1 VDRPRRRRSIGGR
14 PADPEVQAPELTAP
28 ERRLEVVLR
37 ILTVA
42 FLAQALIYPVLG
54 LFGPAE
60 FPFVANSFAKDGL
73 FFVLCFLAAGDVR
86 QNGWAAWLVVLG
98 HVLIVVALLGMLAFG
113 NHDSVAGTF
122 GQPFGTDLSPTL
134 QLLIW
139 AAAATFLVAIP
150 LSFYL
155 HKAASARYSLKYL
168 WPHQHRTAMAMAD
181 VLVIGPDEKLTP
193 EQVAAG
199 IDDYLNS
206 FNAHEKWKSKLAL
219 SALTVYPMFRLRPP
233 FALMTPDR
241 RLSFIENCF
250 INDVIE
256 RRLPGSLRK
265 TLQSMLVAAQQ
276 LAIIGYY
283 ADPRTA
289 SSTGY
294 VPFSKRKRYAKAIKK
309 LPVDRPVLAVNE
321 PNEVDAEK
329 ITADVAI
336 VGSGAAGSVLAYRL
350 AEKGREVVLLEG
362 GRHVDP
368 RDFTEDERV
377 QFARLF
383 ADGGM
388 QMSVDARFQVLQG
401 KCVGG
406 STVVNNAVCY
416 DLPDRTLERWN
427 DIDGL
432 NAGIDPKR
440 LAGSFQWLRD
450 WLPVY
455 NQDGSK
461 RLQAGGSKMA
471 EGLEKLGLN
480 GNGGVV
486 DANIKDCLG
495 SGYCNIGC
503 AYGKKLSALDNILP
517 RTQREFASGLRIF
530 SECLAERIET
540 KGRRATEVVCRLS
553 DGRRLRVAAN
563 TVVVAAGALASSLL
577 LQRSGLGGKLAGT
590 GLSFNVG
597 APLTADFTEELNS
610 YDGLQ
615 ITHGF
620 RPPGEDQLILESWFN
635 PVGTQALMMPGWFS
649 EHYENMRRYSH
660 LSCIGVV
667 VGSQRNGTV
676 KPKGRRGMNLT
687 YDPTDAD
694 LKLMIRG
701 TKLAAR
707 IHFASGAQR
716 VMPMTFR
723 SRSYTSLEQVDEL
736 DEIVRDNTDIG
747 LHTSHPQGGNGV
759 SRDPGKGVVDER
771 FGIHGIE
778 NVYVCDASVFP
789 SSVTVNPQLTVMA
802 LADYAAAGIE

>member
-1 VDRPRRRRSIGGR
+1 M
-14 PADPEVQAPELTAP
+14 EL
-28 ERRLEVVLR
+28 VLR
-37 ILTVA
+37 IFTVF
-42 FLAQALIYPVLG
+42 FLAQALLYPALG
-54 LFGPAE
+54 LFGSAE

-73 FFVLCFLAAGDVR
+73 FCILCFLAAGDIR
-86 QNGWAAWLVVLG
+86 QNGWATLLVIGG
-98 HVLIVVALLGMLAFG
+98 HVLIVLALLGMLAFG

-122 GQPFGTDLSPTL
+122 GEPIGTNLSPTL

-139 AAAATFLVAIP
+139 AAAATFVAV
-150 LSFYL
+150 LLAVLYHS
-155 HKAASARYSLKYL
+155 AAKARYSLKYL
-168 WPHQHRTAMAMAD
+168 WPHQHRTAMAMAE

-206 FNAHEKWKSKLAL
+206 FTAHEKWKSKLAL
-219 SALTVYPMFRLRPP
+219 SALTVYPLLRLRPP
-233 FALMTPDR
+233 FALMTPER
-241 RLSFIENCF
+241 RLDFIERCF
-250 INDVIE
+250 INDVVE
-256 RRLPGSLRK
+256 RRLPGGIRR
-265 TLQSMLVAAQQ
+265 TVQSMLVAAQQ

-294 VPFSKRKRYAKAIKK
+294 VPFSKRKRYAKAMKK
-309 LPVDRPVLAVNE
+309 LPTDRPVLEVSE
-321 PNEVDAEK
+321 PNEVDAER

-336 VGSGAAGSVLAYRL
+336 IGSGAAGSVLAYRL
-350 AEKGREVVLLEG
+350 AERGREVVLLEG
-362 GRHVDP
+362 GKHVDP
-368 RDFTEDERV
+368 KDFTEDERV
-377 QFARLF
+377 QFSRLF

-388 QMSVDARFQVLQG
+388 QMSIDARFQVLQG

-416 DLPDRTLERWN
+416 DIPDRTLQRWN

-432 NAGIDPKR
+432 NAGLDPKR
-440 LAGSFQWLRD
+440 LGKSFEWLRE

-455 NQDGSK
+455 SQAENPK
-461 RLQAGGSKMA
+461 RLQPGGTKMA
-471 EGLEKLGLN
+471 EGIAKLGIDDGKN
-480 GNGGVV
+480 GVV

-517 RTQREFASGLRIF
+517 RAQQQFGEGLRIF
-530 SECLAERIET
+530 SECMAEHIET
-540 KGRRATEVVCRLS
+540 RGRRATEVVCRLG
-553 DGRRLRVAAN
+553 DGRRLRVAAD
-563 TVVVAAGALASSLL
+563 TVVVSGGALASSLL

-597 APLTADFTEELNS
+597 APLTADFKEELHS

-615 ITHGF
+615 ITHGY

-649 EHYENMRRYSH
+649 DHFENMRRYSH

-676 KPKGRRGMNLT
+676 TAKRGRGMKLS
-687 YDPTDAD
+687 YDPTEAD
-694 LKLMIRG
+694 LALMIKG

-707 IHFASGAQR
+707 IHFASGALR

-723 SRSYTSLEQVDEL
+723 SRSYTSVEQVNEL
-736 DEIVRDNTDIG
+736 DEIVHDNTDIG
-747 LHTSHPQGGNGV
+747 LHTSHPQGGNAI
-759 SRDPGKGVVDER
+759 SRDPAKGVIDER

-778 NVYVCDASVFP
+778 NVFVCDASVFP

>member
-1 VDRPRRRRSIGGR
+1 
-14 PADPEVQAPELTAP
+14 VQPPDLTPP
-28 ERRLEVVLR
+28 ERRLELILR

-73 FFVLCFLAAGDVR
+73 FFILCFLAAGDVR

-98 HVLIVVALLGMLAFG
+98 HVLIVIALLGMLAFG
-113 NHDSVAGTF
+113 NADSVAGTF

-150 LSFYL
+150 LAVFL
-155 HKAASARYSLKYL
+155 HKAAKARYSLKYL
-168 WPHQHRTAMAMAD
+168 LPHQHRTAMAMAE

-199 IDDYLNS
+199 IDDYLSS
-206 FNAHEKWKSKLAL
+206 FAAKEKWKSKLAL
-219 SALTVYPMFRLRPP
+219 SALTIYPLVRLRPP
-233 FALMTPDR
+233 FALMTPER
-241 RLSFIENCF
+241 RLSFIERCF
-250 INDVIE
+250 INDVVE
-256 RRLPGSLRK
+256 RRLPGGLRK
-265 TLQSMLVAAQQ
+265 TVQSMLVAAQQ

-294 VPFSKRKRYAKAIKK
+294 VPFSKRKRYPKAMKK
-309 LPVDRPVLAVNE
+309 VPKERPVLEVNE
-321 PNEVDAEK
+321 PNEVDAER

-350 AEKGREVVLLEG
+350 AERGREVVLLEG
-362 GRHVDP
+362 GKHVDP

-377 QFARLF
+377 QFSRLF

-388 QMSVDARFQVLQG
+388 QLSVDARFQVLQG

-416 DLPDRTLERWN
+416 DIPDRTLERWN
-427 DIDGL
+427 DSDGL
-432 NAGIDPKR
+432 DAGIDPGRLTNSFKR
-440 LAGSFQWLRD
+440 LRE

-455 NQDGSK
+455 SQEGSK
-461 RLQAGGSKMA
+461 RLQAGGTKMA
-471 EGLEKLGLN
+471 EGIESLGLDGAN
-480 GNGGVV
+480 GVI
-486 DANIKDCLG
+486 DANIKDCFG

-503 AYGKKLSALDNILP
+503 AYGRKLSALDNILP
-517 RTQREFASGLRIF
+517 RAQREFGDGLRIF
-530 SECLAERIET
+530 SECLAERIDT
-540 KGRRATEVVCRLS
+540 KRRRATEIVCRLS

-563 TVVVAAGALASSLL
+563 TVVVAGGALASSLL

-597 APLTADFTEELNS
+597 APLTADFEEKLNS
-610 YDGLQ
+610 FDGLQ
-615 ITHGF
+615 ITHGY

-635 PVGTQALMMPGWFS
+635 PVGTQALMMPGWFRD
-649 EHYENMRRYSH
+649 HYENMRRYPH

-667 VGSQRNGTV
+667 VGSQRDGTV
-676 KPKGRRGMNLT
+676 RATRGRGMKLT
-687 YDPTDAD
+687 YDPSDAD
-694 LKLMIRG
+694 LALMLKG

-707 IHFASGAQR
+707 IHFASGALR

-736 DEIVRDNTDIG
+736 DEIVRDNTDIA
-747 LHTSHPQGGNGV
+747 LHTSHPQGGNAV

>member
-1 VDRPRRRRSIGGR
+1 
-14 PADPEVQAPELTAP
+14 VQAPDLTAP
-28 ERRLEVVLR
+28 ERRLELVLR

-42 FLAQALIYPVLG
+42 FLAQALIYPALG
-54 LFGPAE
+54 LFGAAE

-73 FFVLCFLAAGDVR
+73 FFILCFLAAGDVR
-86 QNGWAAWLVVLG
+86 QNGWMGWLVVLG

-113 NHDSVAGTF
+113 NVDSLAGTF
-122 GQPFGTDLSPTL
+122 GTPLGTDLSPTL

-150 LSFYL
+150 LAVFL
-155 HKAASARYSLKYL
+155 HKAAKARYSLKYL
-168 WPHQHRTAMAMAD
+168 WPHQHRTAMAMAE

-199 IDDYLNS
+199 IDDYLDS
-206 FNAHEKWKSKLAL
+206 FAAKEKWKSKLAL
-219 SALTVYPMFRLRPP
+219 SALTVYPLVRLRPP
-233 FALMTPDR
+233 FALMTPER
-241 RLSFIENCF
+241 RLSFIERCF
-250 INDVIE
+250 INDVVE
-256 RRLPGSLRK
+256 RRLPGGIRK
-265 TLQSMLVAAQQ
+265 TVQSMLVAAQQ

-294 VPFSKRKRYAKAIKK
+294 VPFSKRKRYPKAMKK
-309 LPVDRPVLAVNE
+309 VPKERPVLEVNE
-321 PNEVDAEK
+321 PNEVDAER

-350 AEKGREVVLLEG
+350 AERGRQVVLLEG
-362 GRHVDP
+362 GKHVDP

-377 QFARLF
+377 QFSRLF

-406 STVVNNAVCY
+406 STVVNNGVCY

-427 DIDGL
+427 DSDGL
-432 NAGIDPKR
+432 DAGIDPGRLTNSFKR
-440 LAGSFQWLRD
+440 LRE

-455 NQDGSK
+455 SQEENK
-461 RLQAGGSKMA
+461 RLQAGGAKMA
-471 EGLEKLGLN
+471 EGIELLGLDGAN
-480 GNGGVV
+480 GVI

-495 SGYCNIGC
+495 TGYCNIGC
-503 AYGKKLSALDNILP
+503 PYGKKLSALDNILP
-517 RTQREFASGLRIF
+517 RAQREFGDGVRIF
-530 SECLAERIET
+530 SECLAEHIDT

-563 TVVVAAGALASSLL
+563 TVVVAGGALASSLL

-597 APLTADFTEELNS
+597 APLTADFEEKLNS
-610 YDGLQ
+610 FDGLQ
-615 ITHGF
+615 ITHGY

-635 PVGTQALMMPGWFS
+635 PVGTQALMMPGWFRD
-649 EHYENMRRYSH
+649 HYENMRRYPH

-676 KPKGRRGMNLT
+676 KPTRGRGMRLT
-687 YDPTDAD
+687 YDPSDAD
-694 LKLMIRG
+694 LALMLKG

-707 IHFASGAQR
+707 IHFASGALR

-736 DEIVRDNTDIG
+736 DEIVRDNTDIA
-747 LHTSHPQGGNGV
+747 LHTSHPQGGNAV
-759 SRDPGKGVVDER
+759 SRDPGKGVIDER

>member
-1 VDRPRRRRSIGGR
+1 
-14 PADPEVQAPELTAP
+14 VQQPELTAP
-28 ERRLEVVLR
+28 ERRLELLLR

-42 FLAQALIYPVLG
+42 FVAQALIYPVLG

-73 FFVLCFLAAGDVR
+73 FFILCFLAAGDVR
-86 QNGWAAWLVVLG
+86 QNGWAAWLVVIG
-98 HVLIVVALLGMLAFG
+98 HALIVTALLAMLTFG

-150 LSFYL
+150 LAVSL
-155 HKAASARYSLKYL
+155 HKAAAARYSLSYL
-168 WPHQHRTAMAMAD
+168 WPHQHRTAMAMAE

-206 FNAHEKWKSKLAL
+206 FTAHEKWKSKLAL
-219 SALTVYPMFRLRPP
+219 SALTVYPLLRLRPP
-233 FALMTPDR
+233 FALMTPER
-241 RLSFIENCF
+241 RLEFIERCF
-250 INDVIE
+250 INDVVE
-256 RRLPGSLRK
+256 RRLPGQLR
-265 TLQSMLVAAQQ
+265 TTVQSMLFAAQQ

-289 SSTGY
+289 SATGY
-294 VPFSKRKRYAKAIKK
+294 VPFSKRPRFPKAMKK
-309 LPVDRPVLAVNE
+309 VPADRPILDVNE
-321 PNEVDAEK
+321 PNEVDADE

-336 VGSGAAGSVLAYRL
+336 VGSGAAGSVLAHRL
-350 AEKGREVVLLEG
+350 AARGREVVLLEG

-368 RDFTEDERV
+368 RDFVEDERV
-377 QFARLF
+377 QFSRLF

-416 DLPDRTLERWN
+416 DLPDRTLRRWN
-427 DIDGL
+427 DHDGL
-432 NAGIDPKR
+432 DAGLDPDR
-440 LAGSFQWLRD
+440 LAQSFGRLRT

-455 NQDGSK
+455 SQEGSK
-461 RLQAGGSKMA
+461 RLQAGGTKMA
-471 EGLEKLGLN
+471 EGIAELGLD

-517 RTQREFASGLRIF
+517 RTQQQFDGAVRIF
-530 SECLAERIET
+530 SECFAEHLDTR
-540 KGRRATEVVCRLS
+540 GDRATGVVCRLS
-553 DGRRLRVAAN
+553 DGRRLRVSAN
-563 TVVVAAGALASSLL
+563 TVVVSGGALASSLL

-597 APLTADFTEELNS
+597 APLTADFTEELHS

-615 ITHGF
+615 ITHGY
-620 RPPGEDQLILESWFN
+620 RPPGEEQLILESWFN
-635 PVGTQALMMPGWFS
+635 PVGTQALMMPGWFRD
-649 EHYENMRRYSH
+649 HYENMRRYAH

-676 KPKGRRGMNLT
+676 KATRRRGMKLS
-687 YDPTDAD
+687 YDPTEAD
-694 LKLMIRG
+694 LRLMIKG

-707 IHFASGAQR
+707 IHFASGALR

-723 SRSYTSLEQVDEL
+723 SRSYTAIDQVNEL

-747 LHTSHPQGGNGV
+747 LHTSHPQGGNAI
-759 SRDPGKGVVDER
+759 SRDPEKGVVDDSFR
-771 FGIHGIE
+771 VYGTE

-802 LADYAAAGIE
+802 LADYAAAGID

>member
-1 VDRPRRRRSIGGR
+1 
-14 PADPEVQAPELTAP
+14 VQAPELTAP
-28 ERRLEVVLR
+28 ERRLELVLR
-37 ILTVA
+37 ILTIA

-73 FFVLCFLAAGDVR
+73 FFILCFLAAGDVR
-86 QNGWAAWLVVLG
+86 QNGWMAWLVVLG
-98 HVLIVVALLGMLAFG
+98 HVLIVAALLGMLAFG

-150 LSFYL
+150 LAVVL
-155 HKAASARYSLKYL
+155 HKAAKARYSLKYL
-168 WPHQHRTAMAMAD
+168 WPHQHRTAMAMAE

-199 IDDYLNS
+199 IDDYLYS
-206 FNAHEKWKSKLAL
+206 FTARDKKKAKLAFT
-219 SALTVYPMFRLRPP
+219 ALTVYPLFRLRPP
-233 FALMTPDR
+233 FALMSPDR
-241 RLSFIENCF
+241 RLAFIERCF
-250 INDVIE
+250 VADVVE
-256 RRLPGSLRK
+256 RRLPGGLRK
-265 TLQSMLVAAQQ
+265 LLQSMLTGAQN
-276 LAIIGYY
+276 LAMIGYY
-283 ADPRTA
+283 PDPRTFE
-289 SSTGY
+289 STGY
-294 VPFSKRKRYAKAIKK
+294 VPFSKRKRYPKQIEK
-309 LPVDRPVLAVNE
+309 LPPLRPVLDVND
-321 PNEVDAEK
+321 PNEVDAEEIK
-329 ITADVAI
+329 ADVAI
-336 VGSGAAGSVLAYRL
+336 IGSGAAGSVLAYRL
-350 AEKGREVVLLEG
+350 AQRGREVVLVEG
-362 GRHVDP
+362 GKHVDP
-368 RDFTEDERV
+368 RDFVEDERV
-377 QFARLF
+377 QFSRLF

-388 QMSVDARFQVLQG
+388 QMSVDSRFQVLQG

-416 DLPDRTLERWN
+416 DLPDRTLHRWN
-427 DIDGL
+427 DSDGL
-432 NAGIDPKR
+432 DAGIDPEGLAKSFKR
-440 LAGSFQWLRD
+440 LRE

-455 NQDGSK
+455 SQEGSK
-461 RLQAGGSKMA
+461 RLQVGGTKMA
-471 EGLEKLGLN
+471 EGIEALGLD
-480 GNGGVV
+480 GDGGVI

-517 RTQREFASGLRIF
+517 RAQREFGEGVRIF
-530 SECLAERIET
+530 SECLAEYIET
-540 KGRRATEVVCRLS
+540 KRGRATEVVCRLS
-553 DGRRLRVAAN
+553 DGRRLRVEAN
-563 TVVVAAGALASSLL
+563 TVVVAGGALASSLL
-577 LQRSGLGGKLAGT
+577 LQRSGLGGRLAGT

-597 APLTADFTEELNS
+597 APLTADFEEELHS

-649 EHYENMRRYSH
+649 DHYENMRRYTH

-667 VGSQRNGTV
+667 VGSQRNGSV
-676 KPKGRRGMNLT
+676 KAKRGRGMNLT
-687 YDPTDAD
+687 YEPTEAD
-694 LKLMIRG
+694 LRLMIKG

-723 SRSYTSLEQVDEL
+723 SRSYTSLEQVNEL

-747 LHTSHPQGGNGV
+747 LHTSHPQGGNAI
-759 SRDPGKGVVDER
+759 SRDPDKGVVDER
-771 FGIHGIE
+771 FRVHGME

>member
-1 VDRPRRRRSIGGR
+1 
-14 PADPEVQAPELTAP
+14 VQAPELTAP
-28 ERRLEVVLR
+28 ERRLELLLR

-54 LFGPAE
+54 LFGSAE

-113 NHDSVAGTF
+113 NDDSVAGTF

-150 LSFYL
+150 LAVAL
-155 HKAASARYSLKYL
+155 HKAAKGRYALKYI
-168 WPHQHRTAMAMAD
+168 WPHQHATAMAMAE

-199 IDDYLNS
+199 IDDYLYS
-206 FNAHEKWKSKLAL
+206 FTAHDKWKSKLAL
-219 SALTVYPMFRLRPP
+219 SALTVYPLIRLRPP
-233 FALMTPDR
+233 FALMSPDR
-241 RLSFIENCF
+241 RLGFIENCF
-250 INDVIE
+250 IKDVVE
-256 RRLPGSLRK
+256 RRLPGAIRK
-265 TLQSMLVAAQQ
+265 TVQSMLVAAQQ

-294 VPFSKRKRYAKAIKK
+294 VPFSQRKRYPKAMKK
-309 LPVDRPVLAVNE
+309 VGKLATLNVSE
-321 PNEVDAEK
+321 PNEVDAER
-329 ITADVAI
+329 IVADVAI

-350 AEKGREVVLLEG
+350 AERGREVVLLEG
-362 GRHVDP
+362 GKHVDP

-377 QFARLF
+377 QFSNLF

-388 QMSVDARFQVLQG
+388 QLSVDARFQVLQG

-416 DLPDRTLERWN
+416 DLPERTLERWN
-427 DIDGL
+427 DPDGL
-432 NAGIDPKR
+432 DAGLDPDRLAKSFKR
-440 LAGSFQWLRD
+440 LRK

-455 NQDGSK
+455 SQEGSK
-461 RLQAGGSKMA
+461 RLQAGGTKMA
-471 EGLEKLGLN
+471 EGIAALGLD
-480 GNGGVV
+480 GGGGVV

-517 RTQREFASGLRIF
+517 RAQREFGERVRIF
-530 SECLAERIET
+530 SECLAESIET
-540 KGRRATEVVCRLS
+540 KGGRATEVLSRLS

-563 TVVVAAGALASSLL
+563 TVIISGGALASSLL
-577 LQRSGLGGKLAGT
+577 LQRSGLGDRLAGT
-590 GLSFNVG
+590 GLCFNVG
-597 APLTADFTEELNS
+597 AALTADFDEELNS

-615 ITHGF
+615 ITHGY

-635 PVGTQALMMPGWFS
+635 PVGTQALLMPGWFS
-649 EHYENMRRYSH
+649 EHYRNMRRYTH

-667 VGSQRNGTV
+667 VGSQRNGSV
-676 KPKGRRGMNLT
+676 KAKRGRGMKLE
-687 YDPTDAD
+687 YEPTEAD
-694 LKLMIRG
+694 LKLMIKG
-701 TKLAAR
+701 NKLAAR
-707 IHFASGAQR
+707 IHFASGAKR
-716 VMPMTFR
+716 VMPMTFQ
-723 SRSYTSLEQVDEL
+723 SRSYTSPEQVDEL

-747 LHTSHPQGGNGV
+747 LHTSHPQGGNAI

-771 FGIHGIE
+771 FRVHGTE
-778 NVYVCDASVFP
+778 NLYVCDASVFP

-802 LADYAAAGIE
+802 LADYAASGIE

>member
-1 VDRPRRRRSIGGR
+1 M
-14 PADPEVQAPELTAP
+14 QAPDLTAP
-28 ERRLEVVLR
+28 ERRLELVLR

-42 FLAQALIYPVLG
+42 FLAQALIYPALG

-73 FFVLCFLAAGDVR
+73 FFILCFLAAGDVR
-86 QNGWAAWLVVLG
+86 QNGWMAWLVVLG
-98 HVLIVVALLGMLAFG
+98 HALIVVALLGMLAFG
-113 NHDSVAGTF
+113 NDDSVAGTF
-122 GQPFGTDLSPTL
+122 GTPLGTDLSPTL

-150 LSFYL
+150 LAVFL
-155 HKAASARYSLKYL
+155 HKAAKARYSLKYL
-168 WPHQHRTAMAMAD
+168 WPHQHRTVMAMAE

-199 IDDYLNS
+199 IDDYLHS
-206 FNAHEKWKSKLAL
+206 FAAREKWKSKLAL
-219 SALTVYPMFRLRPP
+219 SALTAYPMIRLRPP
-233 FALMTPDR
+233 FALMTPER
-241 RLSFIENCF
+241 RLSFIERCF
-250 INDVIE
+250 INDVVE
-256 RRLPGSLRK
+256 RRLPGGLRK
-265 TLQSMLVAAQQ
+265 TVQSMLVAAQQ

-294 VPFSKRKRYAKAIKK
+294 VPFSKRKRYPKAMKK
-309 LPVDRPVLAVNE
+309 VPKERPVLEVNE
-321 PNEVDAEK
+321 PNEVDAER

-336 VGSGAAGSVLAYRL
+336 IGSGAAGSVLAHRL
-350 AEKGREVVLLEG
+350 AERGREVVLLEG
-362 GRHVDP
+362 GKHVDP

-377 QFARLF
+377 QFSRLF

-388 QMSVDARFQVLQG
+388 QLSVDARFQVLQG

-406 STVVNNAVCY
+406 STVVNNGVCY

-427 DIDGL
+427 DSDGL
-432 NAGIDPKR
+432 DAGIDPGRLTKSFKR
-440 LAGSFQWLRD
+440 LRE

-455 NQDGSK
+455 NQEENK
-461 RLQAGGSKMA
+461 HLQAGGTKMA
-471 EGLEKLGLN
+471 EGIERAGLDGAN
-480 GNGGVV
+480 GVI

-495 SGYCNIGC
+495 TGYCNIGC
-503 AYGKKLSALDNILP
+503 PYGKKLSALDNILP
-517 RTQREFASGLRIF
+517 RAQREFGDGVRIF
-530 SECLAERIET
+530 SECLAEHIDT

-563 TVVVAAGALASSLL
+563 TVVVAGGALASSLL

-597 APLTADFTEELNS
+597 APLTADFEEKLNAF
-610 YDGLQ
+610 DGLQ
-615 ITHGF
+615 ITHGY

-635 PVGTQALMMPGWFS
+635 PVGTQALMMPGWFRD
-649 EHYENMRRYSH
+649 HYENMRRYPH

-676 KPKGRRGMNLT
+676 RATRGRGMKLT
-687 YDPTDAD
+687 YDPSDAD
-694 LKLMIRG
+694 LALMLKG

-707 IHFASGAQR
+707 IHFASGALR

-723 SRSYTSLEQVDEL
+723 SRSYTSLDQVDEL
-736 DEIVRDNTDIG
+736 DEIVRDNTDIA
-747 LHTSHPQGGNGV
+747 LHTSHPQGGNAV

>member
-1 VDRPRRRRSIGGR
+1 
-14 PADPEVQAPELTAP
+14 VQAPELTAP
-28 ERRLEVVLR
+28 ERRLELILR

-73 FFVLCFLAAGDVR
+73 FFILCFLAAGDVR
-86 QNGWAAWLVVLG
+86 QSSWAAWLVVIG

-122 GQPFGTDLSPTL
+122 GHPFGTGLSPTL

-150 LSFYL
+150 LAVSL
-155 HKAASARYSLKYL
+155 HKAAKARYSLKYL
-168 WPHQHRTAMAMAD
+168 WPHQHGTAMAMAE

-199 IDDYLNS
+199 IDDYLDS
-206 FNAHEKWKSKLAL
+206 FTAHEKWKSKLAL
-219 SALTVYPMFRLRPP
+219 SALTVYPMIRLRPP
-233 FALMTPDR
+233 FALMTPER
-241 RLSFIENCF
+241 RLEFIERCF
-250 INDVIE
+250 INDVVE
-256 RRLPGSLRK
+256 RRLPGGIRR
-265 TLQSMLVAAQQ
+265 TVQSMLVAAQQ

-294 VPFSKRKRYAKAIKK
+294 VPFSERKRYAKAMKK
-309 LPVDRPVLAVNE
+309 LPVDRPVLEVSE
-321 PNEVDAEK
+321 PNEVDADQ

-336 VGSGAAGSVLAYRL
+336 IGSGAAGSVLAYRL
-350 AEKGREVVLLEG
+350 AERGREVVLLEG
-362 GRHVDP
+362 GRHIDP
-368 RDFTEDERV
+368 RDFVEDERV
-377 QFARLF
+377 QFSRLF

-416 DLPDRTLERWN
+416 DIPERTLQRWN
-427 DIDGL
+427 DPDGL
-432 NAGIDPKR
+432 NAGLDPTR
-440 LAGSFQWLRD
+440 LGKSFDWLRD

-455 NQDGSK
+455 SQDGSK
-461 RLQAGGSKMA
+461 RLQAGGTKMA
-471 EGLEKLGLN
+471 EGIEALGLD

-517 RTQREFASGLRIF
+517 RAQREFGAGVRIF
-530 SECLAERIET
+530 SECLAEHIET
-540 KGRRATEVVCRLS
+540 KGRRATQVVCRLS

-563 TVVVAAGALASSLL
+563 TVVVSGGTLASSLL
-577 LQRSGLGGKLAGT
+577 LQHSGLGGRLAGT

-597 APLTADFTEELNS
+597 APLTADFKEELNS

-615 ITHGF
+615 ITHGY

-649 EHYENMRRYSH
+649 AHYENMRRYAH

-676 KPKGRRGMNLT
+676 TAKRGRGMKLV

-694 LKLMIRG
+694 LQLMIKG

-707 IHFASGAQR
+707 IHFASKAKR

-723 SRSYTSLEQVDEL
+723 SRSYTSIDQVDEL

-747 LHTSHPQGGNGV
+747 LHTSHPQGGNAI
-759 SRDPGKGVVDER
+759 SRDPAKGVVDER

>member
-1 VDRPRRRRSIGGR
+1 L
-14 PADPEVQAPELTAP
+14 QAPELTAP
-28 ERRLEVVLR
+28 ERRLEGVLR

-73 FFVLCFLAAGDVR
+73 FFILCFLAAGDVR
-86 QNGWAAWLVVLG
+86 QNGWLGWLVVLG
-98 HVLIVVALLGMLAFG
+98 HVLIVLALLGMLAFG

-122 GQPFGTDLSPTL
+122 GRPFGTDLSPTL

-150 LSFYL
+150 LAVFL
-155 HKAASARYSLKYL
+155 HKAARARYSLKYL

-199 IDDYLNS
+199 IDDYLYS
-206 FNAHEKWKSKLAL
+206 FTARDKKKAKLAFT
-219 SALTVYPMFRLRPP
+219 ALTVYPLFRLRPP
-233 FALMTPDR
+233 FALMSPDR
-241 RLSFIENCF
+241 RLAFIERCF
-250 INDVIE
+250 VADVVE
-256 RRLPGSLRK
+256 RRLPGGLRK
-265 TLQSMLVAAQQ
+265 LLQSMLTGAQN
-276 LAIIGYY
+276 LAMIGYY
-283 ADPRTA
+283 PDPRTFE
-289 SSTGY
+289 STGY
-294 VPFSKRKRYAKAIKK
+294 VPFSKRKRYAKQIEK
-309 LPVDRPVLAVNE
+309 LPPLRPVLDVND
-321 PNEVDAEK
+321 PNEVDAEEIK
-329 ITADVAI
+329 TDVAI
-336 VGSGAAGSVLAYRL
+336 IGSGAAGSVLAYRL
-350 AEKGREVVLLEG
+350 AERGREVVLLEG
-362 GRHVDP
+362 GKHVDP
-368 RDFTEDERV
+368 RDFVEDERV
-377 QFARLF
+377 QFSRLF

-388 QMSVDARFQVLQG
+388 QMSVDSRFQVLQG

-416 DLPDRTLERWN
+416 DLPDRTLQRWN
-427 DIDGL
+427 DSDGL
-432 NAGIDPKR
+432 DAGIDPEDLAKSFRR
-440 LAGSFQWLRD
+440 LRE

-455 NQDGSK
+455 SQESSK
-461 RLQAGGSKMA
+461 RLQVGGTKMA
-471 EGLEKLGLN
+471 EGIEALGLD

-517 RTQREFASGLRIF
+517 RAQREFGEGVRIF
-530 SECLAERIET
+530 SECLAEYIET
-540 KGRRATEVVCRLS
+540 KSHRATEVVCRLS
-553 DGRRLRVAAN
+553 DGRRLRVAAE
-563 TVVVAAGALASSLL
+563 TVVVSGGALASSLL
-577 LQRSGLGGKLAGT
+577 LQRSGLGGRLAGT

-597 APLTADFTEELNS
+597 APLTADFEEELNS

-615 ITHGF
+615 ITHGY
-620 RPPGEDQLILESWFN
+620 RPPGEEQLILESWFN
-635 PVGTQALMMPGWFS
+635 PVGTQALMMPGWFRD
-649 EHYENMRRYSH
+649 HYENMRRYPH

-676 KPKGRRGMNLT
+676 KPTRGRGMRLT
-687 YDPTDAD
+687 YDPSDAD
-694 LKLMIRG
+694 LALMLKG

-707 IHFASGAQR
+707 IHFASGALR

-736 DEIVRDNTDIG
+736 DEIVRDNTDIA
-747 LHTSHPQGGNGV
+747 LHTSHPQGGNAV
-759 SRDPGKGVVDER
+759 SRDPGKGVIDER

>member
-1 VDRPRRRRSIGGR
+1 L
-14 PADPEVQAPELTAP
+14 QAPELTAP
-28 ERRLEVVLR
+28 ERRLELVLR

-42 FLAQALIYPVLG
+42 FLAQALLYPALG
-54 LFGPAE
+54 LFGSAE

-73 FFVLCFLAAGDVR
+73 FFILCFLAAGDVR
-86 QNGWAAWLVVLG
+86 QNGWAAWLVVIG
-98 HVLIVVALLGMLAFG
+98 HVLIVAALLGMLAFG

-150 LSFYL
+150 LAVSL
-155 HKAASARYSLKYL
+155 HKAATGRYALKYL
-168 WPHQHRTAMAMAD
+168 WPHQHATAMAMAD

-206 FNAHEKWKSKLAL
+206 FTAHEKWKSKLAL
-219 SALTVYPMFRLRPP
+219 SALTVYPMIRLRPP
-233 FALMTPDR
+233 FALMTPER
-241 RLSFIENCF
+241 RLAFIERCF
-250 INDVIE
+250 INDVVE
-256 RRLPGSLRK
+256 RRLPGGIRK
-265 TLQSMLVAAQQ
+265 TVQSMLVAAQQ

-294 VPFSKRKRYAKAIKK
+294 VPFSKRKRYGKQMKK
-309 LPVDRPVLAVNE
+309 LPPLGPVLNVSE
-321 PNEVDAEK
+321 PNEVDAEE

-350 AEKGREVVLLEG
+350 AERGREVVLLEG
-362 GRHVDP
+362 GKHIDP
-368 RDFTEDERV
+368 RDFVEDERV
-377 QFARLF
+377 QFSRLF

-416 DLPDRTLERWN
+416 DLPDRTLQRWN
-427 DIDGL
+427 DADGL
-432 NAGIDPKR
+432 DAGIDPKSLAKSFAR
-440 LAGSFQWLRD
+440 LRE
-450 WLPVY
+450 WLPIY
-455 NQDGSK
+455 SQADNSK
-461 RLQAGGSKMA
+461 RLQAGGTKMA
-471 EGLEKLGLN
+471 EGIEALGLD

-517 RTQREFASGLRIF
+517 RAQREFGEGVRIF
-530 SECLAERIET
+530 SECLADHIET
-540 KGRRATEVVCRLS
+540 KGRRATAVVCRLS
-553 DGRRLRVAAN
+553 DGRRLRVTAN
-563 TVVVAAGALASSLL
+563 TVLVSGGALASSLL
-577 LQRSGLGGKLAGT
+577 LQRSGLGGKLAGK

-597 APLTADFTEELNS
+597 APLTADFEEELHS

-615 ITHGF
+615 ITHGY

-635 PVGTQALMMPGWFS
+635 PVGTQALMMPGWFRD
-649 EHYENMRRYSH
+649 HYENMRRYTH

-676 KPKGRRGMNLT
+676 VATRGRGMKLT
-687 YDPTDAD
+687 YEPTEAD
-694 LKLMIRG
+694 LGLMIKG
-701 TKLAAR
+701 TKLAAK
-707 IHFASGAQR
+707 IHFASGARR

-723 SRSYTSLEQVDEL
+723 SRSYTSLDQVDEL

-747 LHTSHPQGGNGV
+747 LHTSHPQGGNAI

-789 SSVTVNPQLTVMA
+789 ASVTVNPQLTVMA
-802 LADYAAAGIE
+802 LADYAADGIE

>member
-1 VDRPRRRRSIGGR
+1 L
-14 PADPEVQAPELTAP
+14 QAPDLTAP
-28 ERRLEVVLR
+28 ERRLELVLR
-37 ILTVA
+37 VLTVA
-42 FLAQALIYPVLG
+42 FLAQALIYPALG

-73 FFVLCFLAAGDVR
+73 FFILCFLAAGDVR
-86 QNGWAAWLVVLG
+86 QNGWAAWLVVFG
-98 HVLIVVALLGMLAFG
+98 HVLIVLALLGMLAFG
-113 NHDSVAGTF
+113 NSDSVAGTF

-150 LSFYL
+150 LAIFL
-155 HKAASARYSLKYL
+155 HKAARARYSLRYL
-168 WPHQHRTAMAMAD
+168 WPHQHRTAMAMAE

-199 IDDYLNS
+199 IDDYLHS
-206 FNAHEKWKSKLAL
+206 FTAKEKGKSKLAL
-219 SALTVYPMFRLRPP
+219 SALTVYPLIRLRPP
-233 FALMTPDR
+233 FALMTPER
-241 RLSFIENCF
+241 RLAFIERCF
-250 INDVIE
+250 ISDVVE
-256 RRLPGSLRK
+256 RRLPGGLRR
-265 TLQSMLVAAQQ
+265 TVQSMLVAAQQ

-289 SSTGY
+289 DSTGY
-294 VPFSKRKRYAKAIKK
+294 VPFSKRKRYAKQMKK
-309 LPVDRPVLAVNE
+309 LPKERPVLEVNA
-321 PNEVDAEK
+321 PNEVDADRV
-329 ITADVAI
+329 TAEVAV

-350 AEKGREVVLLEG
+350 AGRGRQVVLLEG

-368 RDFTEDERV
+368 RDFVEDERV
-377 QFARLF
+377 QFSRLF

-406 STVVNNAVCY
+406 STVVNNGVCY
-416 DLPDRTLERWN
+416 DLPQRTLERWN
-427 DIDGL
+427 DPEGL
-432 NAGIDPKR
+432 DAGIDPRR
-440 LAGSFQWLRD
+440 LAESFERLRK

-455 NQDGSK
+455 SQEHNK
-461 RLQAGGSKMA
+461 HLQAGGTKMA
-471 EGLEKLGLN
+471 DGIEALGLD
-480 GNGGVV
+480 GADGVV

-495 SGYCNIGC
+495 TGYCNIGC
-503 AYGKKLSALDNILP
+503 PYGKKLSALDNILP
-517 RTQREFASGLRIF
+517 RAQREFGDGLRIF
-530 SECLAERIET
+530 SECLAEYIET
-540 KGRRATEVVCRLS
+540 KGPRATEVVCRLS
-553 DGRRLRVAAN
+553 DGRRLRVAAE
-563 TVVVAAGALASSLL
+563 TVVVAGGALASSLL

-597 APLTADFTEELNS
+597 APLTADFEEELNS

-615 ITHGF
+615 ITHGYQ
-620 RPPGEDQLILESWFN
+620 PPEEDQLILESWFN

-649 EHYENMRRYSH
+649 AHYENMRRYPH

-667 VGSQRNGTV
+667 VGSQRNGAV
-676 KPKGRRGMNLT
+676 KAKRGRGMKLT
-687 YDPTDAD
+687 YEPAESD
-694 LKLMIRG
+694 LQLMIKG

-707 IHFASGAQR
+707 IHFASGATR

-736 DEIVRDNTDIG
+736 DEIVRDNTDIA
-747 LHTSHPQGGNGV
+747 LHTSHPQGGNAI
-759 SRDPGKGVVDER
+759 SRNPEKGVVDER
-771 FGIHGIE
+771 FRVHDTE

-802 LADYAAAGIE
+802 LADYAVAGIH